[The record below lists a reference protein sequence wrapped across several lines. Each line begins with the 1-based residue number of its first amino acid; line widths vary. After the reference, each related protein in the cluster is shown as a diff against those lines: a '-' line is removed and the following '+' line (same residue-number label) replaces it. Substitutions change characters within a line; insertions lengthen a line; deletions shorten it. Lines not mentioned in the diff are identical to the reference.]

1 MYLPIY
7 DKSMSDTLDNRL
19 AHNRIR
25 PRAQRLG
32 DRENV
37 AVKFELVEPH
47 KQPSFPCQTQ
57 GESMYTSTGML
68 RGLERAWGAQGSLHT
83 RPTPPLHLQ
92 NLKSASVFSLDTRR
106 TRTHPF

>member
-7 DKSMSDTLDNRL
+7 DKFMSDTLDNRL

-57 GESMYTSTGML
+57 GE
-68 RGLERAWGAQGSLHT
+68 RACTLAQGCFE
-83 RPTPPLHLQ
+83 
-92 NLKSASVFSLDTRR
+92 ASSVRGGLREAFTHAQHRR
-106 TRTHPF
+106 FTCKT